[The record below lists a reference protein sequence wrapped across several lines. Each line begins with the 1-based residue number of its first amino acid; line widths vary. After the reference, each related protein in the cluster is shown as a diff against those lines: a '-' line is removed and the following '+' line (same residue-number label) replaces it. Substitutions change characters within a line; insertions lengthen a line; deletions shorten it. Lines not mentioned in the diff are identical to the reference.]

1 MLALVETFVFIVL
14 SYIHCGCTNASTYG
28 MVEMMRAEQEVKKL
42 LETFSAEERAI
53 AEELAHLR
61 IENRMLQHQAK
72 VLRKDYD
79 ELYKVL
85 VVILDVAYDKE
96 LRVSDTQFKR
106 FKEEYRI
113 DRSYDEETKEV
124 VLRLKTLRDPVDG

>member
-1 MLALVETFVFIVL
+1 MDIED
-14 SYIHCGCTNASTYG
+14 
-28 MVEMMRAEQEVKKL
+28 EVKQL
-42 LETFSAEERAI
+42 LSMFQPDERAFAEEFART
-53 AEELAHLR
+53 R
-61 IENRMLQHQAK
+61 IENRMLQHQAT

-96 LRVSDTQFKR
+96 LRVNKTQFKR

-113 DRSYDEETKEV
+113 DRSFDEKTQEV
-124 VLRLKTLRDPVDG
+124 VLRLKTLRDPVDE